1 MWKAPGYLPRS
12 TTKHPAMMR
21 SRLRSRHRVMT
32 RQPALCKGVGDA
44 RRWKR
49 ATTRLTAG
57 FEYNG
62 PVMNRRQAEML
73 LHG

>member
-1 MWKAPGYLPRS
+1 
-12 TTKHPAMMR
+12 
-21 SRLRSRHRVMT
+21 MT

-44 RRWKR
+44 KRWKR

-57 FEYNG
+57 FEYVG
-62 PVMNRRQAEML
+62 PPMSRREAERL